1 MSFAERRATANRHP
15 WTLPQ
20 VAEIDELTRPIVRPP
35 PGDLTTKS
43 ATKTMGRA
51 ELARRKNEYF
61 EDAFS
66 VRGDR
71 NPLREK
77 IRGDST
83 VLVELKTN
91 VIVSLPPRGKKKR
104 GKKKNTRNPSFS
116 PIP

>member
-1 MSFAERRATANRHP
+1 MSFAERKATANRHP

-35 PGDLTTKS
+35 PGDL
-43 ATKTMGRA
+43 ATKAMSKTIGRA
-51 ELARRKNEYF
+51 ELARRKNEFF

-71 NPLREK
+71 NLLRER

-91 VIVSLPPRGKKKR
+91 VIVRLPARKRSPFHSYPR
-104 GKKKNTRNPSFS
+104 
-116 PIP
+116 